1 MRSVDTRNAA
11 VWVKIKR
18 SVLFGLLLFG
28 LGEGGSRVW
37 LHRVASDQAFLRFA
51 SWRQLDSRREQPSPL
66 ATAFAAHRYVGYL
79 PAAGGVREPN
89 RHSLSGFR
97 GQELRADSG
106 LRIVCVGGSEIY
118 SVGVVDWR
126 ESFPAQLEQR
136 LRELGHDGVEVI
148 NAGVP
153 GWSSWEVLIDYSLRI
168 DRLRPDLV
176 IIGVAA
182 DDVDARIVWP
192 AGTYKPDNS
201 GWRARPVAPIW
212 MPAFWEHSTLLR
224 MVMIALDRIPSHASF
239 ERTLDAPVATAHARA
254 FEREKVEGSYPQ
266 GVFEWAAASRM
277 LHVNAPVYFERN
289 LEQLVVLTQA
299 AAARPMLLPLRNAR
313 DEADPRSSSSEYL
326 TAYAEHDA
334 VARRIAERYDI
345 PLLLDGGD
353 LPEGALNGLVWTA
366 EGESWRAERV
376 ALAIDRQLRG
386 DDGHG
391 GQ

>member
-1 MRSVDTRNAA
+1 MRATETRNVA
-11 VWVKIKR
+11 VWAKIR
-18 SVLFGLLLFG
+18 RLILFGLILFG
-28 LGEGGSRVW
+28 LGEAGSRVW
-37 LHRVASDQAFLRFA
+37 LQQVASDQAFLRFA
-51 SWRQLDSRREQPSPL
+51 SWRQLDSRREQPFPL
-66 ATAFAAHRYVGYL
+66 ATAFSAHRYVGYL

-97 GQELRADSG
+97 GEELRADSK

-126 ESFPAQLEQR
+126 ESFPAQLERR
-136 LRELGHDGVEVI
+136 LRELGHEEVEVV

-153 GWSSWEVLIDYSLRI
+153 GWSSWEMLIDYSLRI

-192 AGTYKPDNS
+192 AGAYQPDNS

-224 MVMIALDRIPSHASF
+224 VAMVALDQIPSHASF

-254 FEREKVEGSYPQ
+254 FEREKLEGSYPQ
-266 GVFEWAAASRM
+266 GVFEWAAADRM
-277 LHVNAPVYFERN
+277 LHVNAPTYFERN
-289 LEQLVVLTQA
+289 LEQLVVLAQA
-299 AAARPMLLPLRNAR
+299 AAARPMLLPLRYAR
-313 DEADPRSSSSEYL
+313 DETDPRSSSREYQ

-334 VARRIAERYDI
+334 AARRVAERYDI
-345 PLLLDGGD
+345 PYLLDD
-353 LPEGALNGLVWTA
+353 DALPEDALNGLVWTA
-366 EGESWRAERV
+366 KGESWRAERV
-376 ALAIDRQLRG
+376 ALAIDRRLRE
-386 DDGHG
+386 G
-391 GQ
+391 GGRHAQ